1 MPAQPIEDYKTV
13 PRKQRKRCIRCR
25 KWYMLVGDNVGFG
38 KGTCS
43 DGFQSICK
51 GCRGGIAKTRR
62 DMIPAQRLR
71 HHFNTRMTD
80 QLGNAKPED
89 FGANTEKYL
98 GYTYRKLAS
107 YLAKEL
113 KSREGPKRRLRD
125 ALNEN
130 YHVDHI
136 RPLKL
141 FKVLDED
148 GQVDWDEFKACWAM
162 TNLRVISAEEN
173 LKKGAREEAA

>member
-1 MPAQPIEDYKTV
+1 MAFEPLEDYKSV
-13 PRKQRKRCIRCR
+13 PRRERKRCIKCR
-25 KWYMLVGDNVGFG
+25 KWYMLVGDSVGFG

-51 GCRGGIAKTRR
+51 NCRGGIAKTRR

-71 HHFNTRMTD
+71 HHFSTRMTD
-80 QLGNAKPED
+80 QLGNSKPED
-89 FGANTEKYL
+89 FGSNVEKYL

-113 KSREGPKRRLRD
+113 KEREGPKRRLRD
-125 ALNEN
+125 ALNEG

-136 RPLKL
+136 KPLRS
-141 FKVLDED
+141 FPVLDED
-148 GQVDWDEFKACWAM
+148 GQVDWEIFRECWAM
-162 TNLRVISAEEN
+162 TNLRAIPSDEN
-173 LKKGAREEAA
+173 LKKGGREEAA